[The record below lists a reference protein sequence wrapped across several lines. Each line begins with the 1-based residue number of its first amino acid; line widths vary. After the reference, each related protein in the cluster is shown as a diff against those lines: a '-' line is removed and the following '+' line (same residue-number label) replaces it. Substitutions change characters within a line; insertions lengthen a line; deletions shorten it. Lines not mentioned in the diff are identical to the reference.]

1 MIQNMAKKKYN
12 YTYTYVSKADKAKIA
27 VASSDKKK
35 KIIRLFLGLGIGGVF
50 GYVVYENWNTVTGAF
65 NNLMNTFTSNLSPSA
80 SASPI
85 PLGASSTLGGM
96 TSTQSIY
103 AGTAQADS
111 SFLTFA
117 QSQGWYPYVSTYSL
131 QYNVPA
137 TVILAVIEQESG
149 GNPNIVSSDNA
160 IGLMQIL
167 PSTAA
172 QVASANGIPYMSS
185 SSLYNPQINI
195 AIGTAYLASL
205 YSQYQNWTT
214 ALNAYFAGGGNINNI
229 SQITVNTSGMP
240 SGSSYGQQ
248 VMLRADNLT
257 ADISS
262 SGSLLNYLNQGA
274 VA

>member
-1 MIQNMAKKKYN
+1 MAKKYN
-12 YTYTYVSKADKAKIA
+12 YTYTYESKADKAKIA
-27 VASSDKKK
+27 AASSDKKK

-50 GYVVYENWNTVTGAF
+50 GYIVYENWNTVTGAF
-65 NNLMNTFTSNLSPSA
+65 NNLMNTFTSNLPTSA

-85 PLGASSTLGGM
+85 PLGASSTSGGM
-96 TSTQSIY
+96 TSTQSTY

-111 SFLTFA
+111 SFLSFA
-117 QSQGWYPYVSTYSL
+117 QSQGWYPFISTYSL

-149 GNPNIVSSDNA
+149 GNPNIVSNDNA

-172 QVASANGIPYMSS
+172 QVASANGIPYTSS
-185 SSLYNPQINI
+185 ASLYNPQINI

-240 SGSSYGQQ
+240 SGSTYGQQ

-257 ADISS
+257 ADIAN
-262 SGSLLNYLNQGA
+262 SGSLLNYLNQG